1 MTHCNKKTNMLQ
13 KMSDRSWGSE
23 QTNLKAAQQICCKMR
38 RRLCGRRRLR
48 EVSRAHANQ
57 NGAFCGLR
65 AATWS

>member
-23 QTNLKAAQQICCKMR
+23 QKSESSATNLLQRCVGGYAPAPALAGGAR
-38 RRLCGRRRLR
+38 
-48 EVSRAHANQ
+48 ANQ